1 MTDTAT
7 TSLDGRVAV
16 VTGAGRGLGRAEALT
31 LAERGARVV
40 VNDLAP
46 RSAGDEDPAAEVVA
60 EIRSR
65 GGDALVHHG
74 DVSDLDTAGSV
85 LGSAITGFG
94 GLDVLVN
101 NAGIVR
107 DRMIFSM
114 SEEEFDAVV
123 RVHLRGHFCTLRHAT
138 AYWRDRAKASGGP
151 VDARVINTASEA
163 FLFGSP
169 GQPNYAAAK
178 GGIAALTLSVAG
190 AMAKHGVRA
199 NAICPRARTQMTEG
213 VFDVAD
219 DPDDDPLAADHVAT
233 LVAYLASPASE
244 RLSGQVFVA
253 YGGFVGLMDAPQLR
267 AEFHAPGGR
276 WDVDSLAAALDSH
289 LDRTDPRRSFAAV
302 SLMRVG
308 APT

>member
-1 MTDTAT
+1 MTSTST
-7 TSLDGRVAV
+7 TSLDGRVAI
-16 VTGAGRGLGRAEALT
+16 VTGAGRGLGRAEALA
-31 LAERGARVV
+31 LADRGARVV
-40 VNDLAP
+40 VNDLGP
-46 RSAGDEDPAAEVVA
+46 RTSGAEDPAAEVVA

-74 DVSDLDTAGSV
+74 DVADLAVAGGLLEAAV
-85 LGSAITGFG
+85 TTYG
-94 GLDVLVN
+94 GLDALVN

-114 SEEEFDAVV
+114 SEQEFDAVI

-138 AYWRDRAKASGGP
+138 AYWRDRAKATGGP

-199 NAICPRARTQMTEG
+199 NVICPRARTQMTEG
-213 VFDVAD
+213 VFDPAV
-219 DPDDDPLAADHVAT
+219 DPDDDPLDADHVAT
-233 LVAYLASPASE
+233 LVAYLASPASA

-276 WDVDSLAAALDSH
+276 WDVDALAGALDAH
-289 LDRTDPRRSFAAV
+289 LDETDPRRSFAAV

-308 APT
+308 APS

>member
-1 MTDTAT
+1 VTTSS

-16 VTGAGRGLGRAEALT
+16 VTGAGRGLGRAEALA

-40 VNDLAP
+40 VNDLGPASP
-46 RSAGDEDPAAEVVA
+46 GAADPAAEVVA
-60 EIRSR
+60 EIRAL
-65 GGDALVHHG
+65 GGEATVHHG
-74 DVSDLDTAGSV
+74 AVADLTTAGG
-85 LGSAITGFG
+85 LLEAALTGYG

-138 AYWRDRAKASGGP
+138 AYWRDRAKVTGAP

-190 AMAKHGVRA
+190 AMAKHGVRV
-199 NAICPRARTQMTEG
+199 NAICPRARTQMTEE
-213 VFDVAD
+213 VFDPAD
-219 DPDDDPLAADHVAT
+219 DPGDDPLAADHVAT
-233 LVAYLASPASE
+233 LVAYLASPASA

-267 AEFHAPGGR
+267 AEFHAPSGR
-276 WDVDSLAAALDSH
+276 WDVDALAGALDEH
-289 LDRTDPRRSFAAV
+289 LDATDPRRSFAAV

-308 APT
+308 APS